1 MNSVPQGVRA
11 GGARRRRRLTR
22 AVAAIGA
29 ISSVA
34 LVAAC
39 SGAAQPSEP
48 DITNAVKTGAAPE
61 YYPADYA
68 KVIEASKG
76 EGGTLTIYS
85 NTDQENWDPIFRDFK
100 KKYPWV
106 SKIAANNLDSDEV
119 FQRVLAEGATGT
131 SPADILV
138 SNAAQAWADFAE
150 RKGTL
155 LDYASPEVAKLP
167 KVATLMPN
175 VYSMSMDP
183 MSIVFNASLMQQK
196 PTGLKSLADIVSK
209 DPNTYKGKITTRD
222 VSGAFGFTVAHA
234 FATARPDAWAQLEK
248 VLPLGKAESSSGTQ
262 LEKIT
267 SGEYLAGFFI
277 SAAPAYPKVKDS
289 DGLIELTFLDDGTVV
304 LPRGI
309 GIAAKAPH
317 VATAKLFEDFVL
329 SEEGQRAVAEGGL
342 TSYRDGIEATQGRH
356 TYQELVKKVGEANV
370 INVPY
375 AKVPDDEVKAFTSRW
390 NGLLGR

>member
-1 MNSVPQGVRA
+1 MKSVPLGGLA
-11 GGARRRRRLTR
+11 GGQRSRRVTRL
-22 AVAAIGA
+22 AVAIGITA
-29 ISSVA
+29 SLTVVAGCGSSPD
-34 LVAAC
+34 
-39 SGAAQPSEP
+39 SPEPGA
-48 DITNAVKTGAAPE
+48 TNVVKTAQAPA

-68 KVIEASKG
+68 DVIAKSKA

-85 NTDQENWDPIFRDFK
+85 NTDQENWAPIFRDFQ

-106 SKIAANNLDSDEV
+106 TKIAANNLDSDEV
-119 FQRVLAEGATGT
+119 FQRVLAESATGT

-138 SNAAQAWADFAE
+138 SNAAQAWAEFAE
-150 RKGTL
+150 HPGTL
-155 LDYASPEVAKLP
+155 LEYKSPEVAKLP

-175 VYSMSMDP
+175 VYAMSTDP
-183 MSIVFNASLMQQK
+183 MSIVFNAALMTDK

-209 DPNTYKGKITTRD
+209 DPNKYKGKITTRD
-222 VSGAFGFTVAHA
+222 VGGAFGFTVSHA
-234 FATARPDAWAQLEK
+234 FTDARPDSWASLEK

-267 SGEYLAGFFI
+267 AGEYLVGFFI
-277 SAAPAYPKVKDS
+277 SAAPAYPKVNDS
-289 DGLIELTFLDDGTVV
+289 GGLIELTFLDDGTVV

-317 VATAKLFEDFVL
+317 AATAKLFTDFVL

-342 TSYRDGIEATQGRH
+342 TSYRDGIESTGGRH
-356 TYQELVKKVGEANV
+356 TYQELISKVGESNV

-375 AKVPDDEVKAFTSRW
+375 TKVPDAEVKAFTDRW